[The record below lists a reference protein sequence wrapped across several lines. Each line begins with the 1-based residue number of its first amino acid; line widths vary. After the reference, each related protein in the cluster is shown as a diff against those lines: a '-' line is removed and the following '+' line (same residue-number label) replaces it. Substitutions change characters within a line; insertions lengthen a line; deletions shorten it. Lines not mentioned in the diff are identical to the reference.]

1 MRTRFTL
8 IELLVVIAIIAILAA
23 MLLPALQSAKARSK
37 AANCLSNL
45 KQSASAYSMY
55 GNDNNRMLVVNYY
68 TDGRLSNTWGGLL
81 VDNKYTKFSEIICPS
96 FSPFAAVNDG
106 YDKYYGYA
114 LTAEY
119 TATYEYFTR
128 PAYRKNPSKWVLL
141 VDSYIKDHAPS
152 QRGVREAPLQ
162 FYMVQTGRYGDNFGW
177 VHLRH
182 SRMAQSAFADG
193 HAATVGKDDPV
204 ANCWEDDGSF
214 KSLGTKIQ
222 CKELE

>member
-1 MRTRFTL
+1 MKSRFTL

-37 AANCLSNL
+37 SANCLSNL
-45 KQSASAYSMY
+45 KQGAQACSMY
-55 GNDNNRMLVVNYY
+55 SDTYNKMLVANYY
-68 TDGRLSNTWGGLL
+68 KDGVLNNTWGGLL
-81 VDNKYTKFSEIICPS
+81 VDNKFTKFDEIICPA
-96 FSPFAAVNDG
+96 FSPFAAVHDN

-119 TATYEYFTR
+119 TISYEYFTR
-128 PAYRKNPSKWVLL
+128 PAFRKNPTKWVLL
-141 VDSYIKDHAPS
+141 VDSYIRDHAPS

-162 FYMVQTGRYGDNFGW
+162 FYVVQTSRYGDNFGS

-182 SRMAQSAFADG
+182 SKAAQAAFADG
-193 HAATVGKDDPV
+193 HAASVRKEEQV

-214 KSLGTKIQ
+214 KSLETRFQ
-222 CKELE
+222 CETL